1 MFSWIT
7 SKRVWNNTEYPLFSF
22 LNLRPS
28 VYFYSFQSFTLIRR
42 SEWICYIL
50 RQDKLK
56 TLNVQKYKLFAWPQ
70 HFWLFLF
77 NPCSMRVSFLDSCFV
92 ATRNL
97 YFYYYSYYY
106 DTKCMCFLGYY
117 IFIIFFLI
125 FPQILALS
133 INWINM
139 SPLTNKSIPPN
150 INIWNWKWLNIGE
163 VS

>member
-7 SKRVWNNTEYPLFSF
+7 SKTVWNNTKQCLFSF

-28 VYFYSFQSFTLIRR
+28 AYFYSFQSFTLIRLR
-42 SEWICYIL
+42 EWIYYIL

-56 TLNVQKYKLFAWPQ
+56 TLVIQKYKLFAWPQ

-77 NPCSMRVSFLDSCFV
+77 NPSSIRVGFLDSCFV
-92 ATRNL
+92 ATQNL

-106 DTKCMCFLGYY
+106 DTKCMCFLLWLLYFY
-117 IFIIFFLI
+117 NFFLI
-125 FPQILALS
+125 FPQILSLS

-139 SPLTNKSIPPN
+139 TPLTNESIPSN
-150 INIWNWKWLNIGE
+150 INIWK
-163 VS
+163 VK